1 MIQKVTV
8 KSWKSYEQ
16 HTPKG
21 NEKMKKQ
28 EQQKNGCRERSLACI
43 SRRVSIGAMNKNKKL
58 ANMAMLVALAMIFSY
73 VESLIPINFGIPGM
87 KLGVA
92 NLVTVTGLYILAPME
107 VFLVVVLRV
116 LLVGFMFGNGMSI
129 LYSLA
134 GGILSFLV
142 MLLLKRA
149 KGFSM
154 IGVSIAGGVSHN
166 IGQIAVAMCVLENT
180 KLVYYLPVLMIA
192 GTITG
197 ILIGVVSRKILP
209 AVSQGAGAERKNK

>member
-8 KSWKSYEQ
+8 KSWKSYER

-28 EQQKNGCRERSLACI
+28 EQQKKGCRERSLTSI
-43 SRRVSIGAMNKNKKL
+43 SRRVSSG
-58 ANMAMLVALAMIFSY
+58 AMLVALAMIFSY
-73 VESLIPINFGIPGM
+73 VESLIPINLGVPGI

-107 VFLVVVLRV
+107 VLLVVILRV

-134 GGILSFLV
+134 GAALSMTV
-142 MLLLKRA
+142 MTLMLK
-149 KGFSM
+149 KTSFSL
-154 IGVSIAGGVSHN
+154 IGVSVAGGVSHN
-166 IGQIAVAMCVLENT
+166 IGQLIIAMLIVQNASVFVYAPALLVAGV
-180 KLVYYLPVLMIA
+180 A
-192 GTITG
+192 A
-197 ILIGVVSRKILP
+197 GVVIGGLTNEILKR
-209 AVSQGAGAERKNK
+209 VQL